1 MNSYSYPTLLLD
13 VRPHG
18 SGLAAHRLDG
28 SGQDGT
34 IERLVVEEFGRALPL
49 PCGDIDDC
57 NTIACTAGRVT
68 IRTSRQNLTPVRY
81 WHQPGTGRVLIG
93 TDLASLTARA
103 IEHAGTRPDRVAQ
116 IRAVRAAIRTIGGG
130 RTVVFSRDAS
140 GDSTDV
146 TETVSNTWKAS
157 PLTGEKAAEAGAR
170 QIEVLRQQIAACG
183 TPRPLTAVVSG
194 GVDSGLVAALA
205 QQAGVLDHLA
215 TLGTPWGD
223 EYATA
228 DELGAH
234 LRMPVRHIELSEQDV
249 LRAIPETVRMLG
261 VPHHEMVAAGV
272 NLVAVYRRHQIPAG
286 TILTGIGADYIN
298 SGLRT
303 EPGTAPDLQR
313 AVIQCLDDAAA
324 GGEWSGAGAAAH
336 GYTLRHMYWNTPVI
350 QAALDT
356 APEIMRHR
364 DREKGHIRAAAEALL
379 PPHIA
384 WRPKQAMHHGSGV
397 QRNLRGAVARLTGLD
412 SVDVESFYE
421 LIATEQAGALVERPH
436 EPVDSDTCLEAAVA
450 AYIREHD

>member
-1 MNSYSYPTLLLD
+1 MNGYPTLLLE
-13 VRPHG
+13 VRPQG
-18 SGLAAHRLDG
+18 SGLAVHRLDG
-28 SGQDGT
+28 AGQDSTTEG
-34 IERLVVEEFGRALPL
+34 LVVEEFGGALPPHSGGL
-49 PCGDIDDC
+49 DDR

-81 WHQPGTGRVLIG
+81 WRPPGTGRVLIG

-103 IEHAGTRPDRVAQ
+103 VEHSGVRPDRVAQ

-130 RTVVFSRDAS
+130 RTVVFSRDAN

-157 PLTGEKAAEAGAR
+157 PLIGEKAAEAGAR

-183 TPRPLTAVVSG
+183 TPRPLTVVVSG

-205 QQAGVLDHLA
+205 QRAGILDHLA

-228 DELGAH
+228 DELGTH
-234 LRMPVRHIELSEQDV
+234 LGMPVRHVELSERDI

-261 VPHHEMVAAGV
+261 VPTHEMVAAGV
-272 NLVAVYRRHQIPAG
+272 NLVAVYRKRQIPAG

-303 EPGTAPDLQR
+303 ETGTAPDLQD
-313 AVIQCLDDAAA
+313 AVIQCLNDAAA

-356 APEIMRHR
+356 APEVMRHR

-397 QRNLRGAVARLTGLD
+397 LRHLHGAVDRLIGLD
-412 SVDVESFYE
+412 GVDVEHFYE
-421 LIATEQAGALVERPH
+421 LIATEQANALIERPH

-450 AYIREHD
+450 AYIREHH